1 MRKKLSGITCIETQE
16 TRSRTMKNFN
26 RFISKCF
33 LLAIIIL
40 AWITPA
46 QAEHNAFELLGVS
59 KPRTVKMAP
68 DFSLT
73 DINGKK
79 VSLKDYRGKS
89 VLINFWAT
97 WCGPCRE
104 ELPSL
109 QSLHEKLSGEGFVV
123 LAINID
129 RRNPDRVKKYM
140 KEYNLSFSVP
150 IDPSQEVRKKYY
162 IMGLPVSY
170 LVDPNGKLRG
180 FISGARSWD
189 SPASIEVMRSLNNY
203 LAGNTPNNL
212 IKKTKLV
219 SK

>member
-1 MRKKLSGITCIETQE
+1 MN
-16 TRSRTMKNFN
+16 NFN
-26 RFISKCF
+26 RYISKCF
-33 LLAIIIL
+33 LLALII
-40 AWITPA
+40 AVWITPA

-73 DINGKK
+73 DVNGNK
-79 VSLKDYRGKS
+79 VSLKDFRGKS

-109 QSLHEKLSGEGFVV
+109 QALHEKLSGEGFVV

-140 KEYNLSFSVP
+140 KEYNLSFPVP
-150 IDPSQEVRKKYY
+150 IDPSQQVRKKYY

-203 LAGNTPNNL
+203 LAGNTSNNL
-212 IKKTKLV
+212 IKKTKFAP
-219 SK
+219 K

>member
-1 MRKKLSGITCIETQE
+1 
-16 TRSRTMKNFN
+16 MKNFH
-26 RFISKCF
+26 RFISKYF
-33 LLAIIIL
+33 LLAIIVTV
-40 AWITPA
+40 WITPA
-46 QAEHNAFELLGVS
+46 QAEHNAFQLLGVA

-73 DINGKK
+73 DINGKQ
-79 VSLKDYRGKS
+79 VNLKDFRGKS

-109 QSLHEKLSGEGFVV
+109 QALHEKLSGEDFVV

-140 KEYNLSFSVP
+140 KEYSLTFSVP
-150 IDPSQEVRKKYY
+150 IDPSQQVRKKYY

-170 LVDPNGKLRG
+170 LVDPDGKLRG
-180 FISGARSWD
+180 FISGARKWD

-203 LAGNTPNNL
+203 MIGSASNNL

>member
-1 MRKKLSGITCIETQE
+1 MN
-16 TRSRTMKNFN
+16 NFN
-26 RFISKCF
+26 RCISNCF
-33 LLAIIIL
+33 LLALII
-40 AWITPA
+40 AVWITPA
-46 QAEHNAFELLGVS
+46 QAEHNAFELLGVA

-73 DINGKK
+73 DINGNK
-79 VSLKDYRGKS
+79 VSLKDFRGKS

-109 QSLHEKLSGEGFVV
+109 QALHEKLSGEDFVV

-150 IDPSQEVRKKYY
+150 IDPSQEVRKKYF

-170 LVDPNGKLRG
+170 LVDPDGKLRG
-180 FISGARSWD
+180 FISGARKWD
-189 SPASIEVMRSLNNY
+189 SPASIEVMRSLSNY
-203 LAGNTPNNL
+203 MAGNISN
-212 IKKTKLV
+212 KTSRKTTQLA